1 MQEGGRDVEG
11 SRSRARLGEPGA
23 GGPHPPPRRP
33 SLGRKHLP
41 AMSSNVRLEIA
52 LPDPSNRIRLPQS
65 TNSPPEAGSSSS
77 SRSLTV
83 SAAIPML
90 SIHSLKEQATPPARG
105 SASSLTMFE
114 ETEKALFK
122 SSFHKSNCVGN
133 LEIMGHPLFL
143 PDCAIGRLTLCES

>member
-11 SRSRARLGEPGA
+11 SRSSGRLGEPGA
-23 GGPHPPPRRP
+23 GGPRPPPRRP

-41 AMSSNVRLEIA
+41 AMSSNVRL
-52 LPDPSNRIRLPQS
+52 DPSNRIRLPQS

-90 SIHSLKEQATPPARG
+90 SIHSLKEQVTPPARR
-105 SASSLTMFE
+105 SASSLMMFE

-143 PDCAIGRLTLCES
+143 PDCAIGRLTLCEREARIQ